1 MQKLVLHQL
10 LDRANTLFRQ
20 VGVGL
25 IHEEQLAAAL
35 DLSPAAFREQFGSK
49 ADLLVVVTQ
58 RNLARQRQEHEQ
70 LFANLATPA
79 ECLLALLHHSLQEL
93 RRSPHHDY
101 HVMRQRYPEA
111 WALIEDYLTTYSRP
125 LLVRLLQGGIQEGQ
139 FRADVD
145 ARAIAHIILAQFSLV
160 LNEQLFPP
168 DQVSLADAYRNIIA
182 PYVRGLCTTAGLRL
196 VGPLFERM

>member
-1 MQKLVLHQL
+1 MEELVLHEL

-35 DLSPAAFREQFGSK
+35 DLSPGGFRELFGSK
-49 ADLLVVVTQ
+49 AELLYAVTQ
-58 RNLARQRQEHEQ
+58 RNLSRQRQEHEE

-79 ECLLALLHHSLQEL
+79 ECLLALLRHSLQEL

-101 HVMRQRYPEA
+101 HVMRERYPET
-111 WALIEDYLTTYSRP
+111 WNLIQDYLTTYSRP
-125 LLVRLLQGGIQEGQ
+125 MLARLLQEGIREGQ
-139 FRADVD
+139 FRAELD
-145 ARAIAHIILAQFSLV
+145 AQSVAHVVLAQFSLV
-160 LNEQLFPP
+160 LNEQYFPP
-168 DQVSLADAYRNIIA
+168 DQVSLADVYRTIFG
-182 PYVRGLCTTAGLRL
+182 PYARGLCTTAGLRL

>member
-1 MQKLVLHQL
+1 MQELVLHQL
-10 LDRANTLFRQ
+10 LDRANALFRQ

-49 ADLLVVVTQ
+49 AELLLTVTQ
-58 RNLARQRQEHEQ
+58 RNLARQQQEHAQ

-79 ECLLALLHHSLQEL
+79 ECLLALLHHSLHEL

-101 HVMRQRYPEA
+101 HIMRQRYPAA
-111 WALIEDYLTTYSRP
+111 WALIQDYLTTYSRP
-125 LLVRLLQGGIQEGQ
+125 LLVRLLQEGIREGQ

-145 ARAIAHIILAQFSLV
+145 ARAIAHVILAQFSLV
-160 LNEQLFPP
+160 LNEEFFPP
-168 DQVSLADAYRNIIA
+168 DQVNLADVYRNILT

-196 VGPLFERM
+196 VAPLFERM

>member
-1 MQKLVLHQL
+1 MQELVLQQL

-49 ADLLVVVTQ
+49 AELLLAVTQ

-79 ECLLALLHHSLQEL
+79 ECLLALLHHSLHEL

-101 HVMRQRYPEA
+101 HVLRERYPES
-111 WALIEDYLTTYSRP
+111 WTLIQEYLIGYSQP
-125 LLVRLLQGGIQEGQ
+125 LLVRLLQEGIQEGQ

-145 ARAIAHIILAQFSLV
+145 ARAIAHVLLAQFSLV
-160 LNEQLFPP
+160 LNEQFFPP
-168 DQVSLADAYRNIIA
+168 DHVNLADVYRNIFS